1 MGKRARSGSMSGSA
15 SAKKRF
21 RRGRYPYARRYRPT
35 YVRPGYGAIGR
46 TPGGAVLG
54 ETKYFDTAVSQQV
67 VQNNNA
73 AWTNTTIDPTT
84 FNTLCVP
91 VVGAA
96 FNQRI
101 GKEINIV
108 KMKIRGSFILPAQEE
123 DSNSVPAMVIRYG
136 CFKTCKLMEPKLG
149 AVSNDTNNNSSTS
162 TAYIQNI
169 DNFGR
174 FKVLKDKTAIIQ
186 DPNIG
191 GAANSHDSNG
201 KVVNFKFTIKFRKP
215 IQVRFNQTN
224 GGTVADIIDNSL
236 HFFANSSNGRTSGML
251 PVYVTYLSRVCYK
264 E

>member
-1 MGKRARSGSMSGSA
+1 MGN
-15 SAKKRF
+15 
-21 RRGRYPYARRYRPT
+21 RYYARRTYRPT

-46 TPGGAVLG
+46 TPGGSVLG
-54 ETKYFDTAVSQQV
+54 EMKYFDSAVSQQV

-73 AWTNTTIDPTT
+73 AWTNTTLDPTT

-96 FNQRI
+96 YNQRI

-108 KMKIRGSFILPAQEE
+108 KMKIRGRFTLPPQEE
-123 DSNSVPAMVIRYG
+123 DSNAVPAMVIRYG
-136 CFKTCKLMEPKLG
+136 VFQDMQ
-149 AVSNDTNNNSSTS
+149 TNGTQAGGQLVMTPTTTS
-162 TAYIQNI
+162 VQAPHTFQNI
-169 DNFGR
+169 DNFVR

-186 DPNIG
+186 DPNMG

-201 KVVNFKFTIKFRKP
+201 KVVTFKFSIKFHKP

-236 HFFANSSNGRTSGML
+236 HFFANSSNGLTSGAL